1 MGVKILK
8 VGSATGAVELGS
20 ALAHAVYQDKRA
32 TLRAVGP
39 LAVSQAV
46 KAIAI
51 AQRHTSERGLALS
64 ATVEFVDIMMPEG
77 KVSGLDLTVTAT
89 TADHEARTL
98 V

>member
-1 MGVKILK
+1 MGVKVLR

-20 ALAHAVYQDKRA
+20 ALAHAIYTDRRA
-32 TLRAVGP
+32 VMRAVGP

-51 AQRHTSERGLALS
+51 AQQHANERDLFLS
-64 ATVEFVDIMMPEG
+64 ATVEFVDIRMPEG
-77 KVSGLDLTVTAT
+77 MVSGVALTVTAT
-89 TADHEARTL
+89 AGDHETPTL

>member
-1 MGVKILK
+1 MGVKVLK
-8 VGSATGAVELGS
+8 VGSGTGAVELGS

-32 TLRAVGP
+32 TMRAVGP

-51 AQRHTSERGLALS
+51 AQHHATDRGLLLS
-64 ATVEFVDIMMPEG
+64 ATVEFVDVIMPEG
-77 KVSGLDLTVTAT
+77 KVSGLELTVTAT
-89 TADHEARTL
+89 AQDRVPSTL